1 MSPAQRNTAN
11 TAYRIFGGKCDPAPI
26 TVKRCSRGCRRKGA
40 GASRMQLTR
49 MMPLMSECLQRWRCV
64 WAGSTDGLTHRSTCS
79 EGQPLRDLPLTAAAE
94 RRKGARMTKRRRHHA
109 ICLRLTDAEYDLWT
123 AKQKASGLSKTD
135 YLMQAIRNSE
145 VRIYSVEESIAPI
158 VHEIRKIGTNL
169 NQLAYFSNIG
179 QDERVKSEI
188 GAIRQT
194 NDAVMSQLSYFLKH
208 PHFTVKAAA
217 DVR

>member
-1 MSPAQRNTAN
+1 
-11 TAYRIFGGKCDPAPI
+11 
-26 TVKRCSRGCRRKGA
+26 
-40 GASRMQLTR
+40 
-49 MMPLMSECLQRWRCV
+49 
-64 WAGSTDGLTHRSTCS
+64 
-79 EGQPLRDLPLTAAAE
+79 
-94 RRKGARMTKRRRHHA
+94 MTNRRRHHA

-123 AKQKASGLSKTD
+123 AKQKASGLSMTD

-145 VRIYSVEESIAPI
+145 VRIYSVEESITPI

-179 QDERVKSEI
+179 QDERVKAEI

-194 NDAVMSQLSYFLKH
+194 NDAVMGQLSDFLKH
-208 PHFTVKAAA
+208 PQFTVKAAA